1 MRLHNNHSKA
11 RTKTSTVTPK
21 FVLIFFF
28 LSDFPTFC
36 HCRTDDLTELH
47 IIHLNA
53 DVFVCFAVRCDR
65 PTDSVYLQVNR
76 RTIEN
81 EREIFSPSRCLPF
94 LFFIVIVVA
103 SRIVFLFLLWSIFK
117 FIMPTKPNHPSIR
130 LSVVRPSICECSSPF
145 GAALFRWF
153 VALVTQKNSFSKS
166 LSWPWTHK
174 PTLHDSATHGCKKT

>member
-1 MRLHNNHSKA
+1 MRLHNNHSNA

-53 DVFVCFAVRCDR
+53 DVFVFCGTSRPTDQ

-103 SRIVFLFLLWSIFK
+103 SRIVFLFLLCGVFSSLSCQ
-117 FIMPTKPNHPSIR
+117 PNRTIHLLVRPSSVR
-130 LSVVRPSICECSSPF
+130 LSVNVRSRLALRRF
-145 GAALFRWF
+145 GG
-153 VALVTQKNSFSKS
+153 S
-166 LSWPWTHK
+166 LR
-174 PTLHDSATHGCKKT
+174 L